1 MEKHR
6 TYGDAVAYS
15 HGLGGS
21 PALITRSLPKAQIGI
36 TKIVCGP
43 EHIGMKATIA
53 AEDTFIAALHLT
65 EVGHHELWSNG
76 RPVISQGYAANS
88 LRIVNL
94 GAVFSSYVGSPH
106 EAISFYIPRNVLND
120 FTEEAGSPPVVDLL
134 CTPGL
139 VDPVVAHLGAVLLP
153 ALERPAE
160 ASSLFIDHVALA
172 LIAHLTKRYGGVVPR
187 ETTRPR
193 GLSLIQNQCAK
204 EYLASNL
211 SGHIL
216 VADLAK
222 ACGLSRSHFIRSF
235 RMTTGM
241 TPHKWL
247 QVRRIEQAKTLLLES
262 SIATAEIAVICGFA
276 DQSHLTRVFTR
287 LVGTP
292 PSGWRR
298 EHKGQRTPGRMTPNS
313 KRGWLDETQ

>member
-65 EVGHHELWSNG
+65 EVAHHELWSNG

-106 EAISFYIPRNVLND
+106 RAISFYIPRNVLND

-139 VDPVVAHLGAVLLP
+139 VDPVVAHLEAVMIP
-153 ALERPAE
+153 PLERPA
-160 ASSLFIDHVALA
+160 ASYSLL
-172 LIAHLTKRYGGVVPR
+172 LT
-187 ETTRPR
+187 TLS
-193 GLSLIQNQCAK
+193 LSLIDT
-204 EYLASNL
+204 
-211 SGHIL
+211 HTH
-216 VADLAK
+216 
-222 ACGLSRSHFIRSF
+222 R
-235 RMTTGM
+235 
-241 TPHKWL
+241 P
-247 QVRRIEQAKTLLLES
+247 
-262 SIATAEIAVICGFA
+262 
-276 DQSHLTRVFTR
+276 
-287 LVGTP
+287 
-292 PSGWRR
+292 
-298 EHKGQRTPGRMTPNS
+298 
-313 KRGWLDETQ
+313 

>member
-65 EVGHHELWSNG
+65 EVAHHELWSNG

-120 FTEEAGSPPVVDLL
+120 FTEEAGSPPFVDLF

-193 GLSLIQNQCAK
+193 GLSLIQNQYVK

-262 SIATAEIAVICGFA
+262 SIATAEIAVDCGFA

-287 LVGTP
+287 LVGMP
-292 PSGWRR
+292 PSAWRR
-298 EHKGQRTPGRMTPNS
+298 EHRGRKTIGCVTS
-313 KRGWLDETQ
+313 SGKQGWFDGPR

>member
-1 MEKHR
+1 MDKHR
-6 TYGDAVAYS
+6 TYGDAVAHS
-15 HGLGGS
+15 HGLDGS

-36 TKIVCGP
+36 TRIICGP
-43 EHIGMKATIA
+43 EHIGMKAAIP

-65 EVGHHELWSNG
+65 EVAHHELWSNG
-76 RPVISQGYAANS
+76 RPVISQGYAATS

-94 GAVFSSYVGSPH
+94 GAEFSSYVGSPH
-106 EAISFYIPRNVLND
+106 EALSFYIPRSALNN
-120 FTEEAGSPPVVDLL
+120 FTEEAGNRPVIDLH

-139 VDPVVAHLGAVLLP
+139 IDPVVAHLGAVLLP

-160 ASSLFIDHVALA
+160 ASFLFIDHVALA
-172 LIAHLTKRYGGVVPR
+172 LVAHLSKRYGGVVRR
-187 ETTRPR
+187 ETVRPR
-193 GLSLIQNQCAK
+193 GLSRIQLQRAK

-211 SGHIL
+211 SGDIL
-216 VADLAK
+216 VADVAT

-247 QVRRIEQAKTLLLES
+247 QRRRVEQAKTLLLES
-262 SIATAEIAVICGFA
+262 SIATAEIAVVCGFA

-287 LVGTP
+287 LVGLP
-292 PSGWRR
+292 PSAWRR
-298 EHKGQRTPGRMTPNS
+298 EHRGRSTMGCITPSG
-313 KRGWLDETQ
+313 KQGWLDEPQ